1 MKAAETSVPTGLDR
15 MNGLLAWWGVPNA
28 FDGSEMQARTKRFQ
42 VLVLDLNKLFNEAS
56 SSQAQALS
64 AANEQFTRGLQEL
77 LSARQPPE
85 LMAAQSRLVTGLI
98 ESLAAQTRAWAE
110 LTQKLHDCCS
120 ATVREAAA
128 EAGEHAGR
136 PVPIKSQSDGERPAS
151 KASTKR
157 TAQG

>member
-28 FDGSEMQARTKRFQ
+28 FDGSEMQVRTKRFQ

-56 SSQAQALS
+56 SSQARALS
-64 AANEQFTRGLQEL
+64 VANEQFTRALHEH

-85 LMAAQSRLVTGLI
+85 LMAAQSRLVTGLM
-98 ESLAAQTRAWAE
+98 ESLAVQTKTWAQ
-110 LTQKLHDCCS
+110 LTQKLHDCCL
-120 ATVREAAA
+120 AAAREAAA
-128 EAGEHAGR
+128 EA
-136 PVPIKSQSDGERPAS
+136 GERPAS

-157 TAQG
+157 TAQD

>member
-1 MKAAETSVPTGLDR
+1 MKAADTSAPTGLDR
-15 MNGLLAWWGVPNA
+15 LNGLLAWWGVPNA
-28 FDGSEMQARTKRFQ
+28 FDGSEIQAQTMRFQ

-64 AANEQFTRGLQEL
+64 AANEQFTRALQEL

-85 LMAAQSRLVTGLI
+85 LMAAQSSLVTGLI
-98 ESLAAQTRAWAE
+98 ESLAAQTGAWAE
-110 LTQKLHDCCS
+110 LTQKLHGCFS
-120 ATVREAAA
+120 AMVRGSAA